1 MHPDLILINLPSN
14 DANVLRS
21 VADQTANYR
30 VIIAEA
36 AKQSVPLWVTT
47 PQPRNFTGDPQA
59 QPKKNLQWA
68 MKEQTPLLFPS
79 HTIDFW
85 TGLASADGN
94 IVAAY
99 NCGDDIHLNDAGHRI
114 LFERV
119 AATMIQGSEA
129 PKTQKTVHYY
139 APTFAKANLHYKQ
152 DSDAYTTAPGI
163 PMMKDSGEWF
173 SLTINDLDRL
183 TFVFN
188 DGTTW
193 DNNGSANYTTLLPA
207 LWVKNGI
214 ITATAP

>member
-99 NCGDDIHLNDAGHRI
+99 NSGDDIHLNDAGHRI

-129 PKTQKTVHYY
+129 PKTPKTVHYY